1 VRIIR
6 LIKLVSP
13 VLFFLMAVCP
23 LHAANDF
30 LSVVGAAKEIVAG
43 KTFENEDGIRIS
55 FSPVRRVSP
64 AKAEL
69 TLKVSFPSGSS
80 KVFREII
87 IQDGA
92 HVRLEQVEGRQ
103 RPVNFFISV
112 DEPFHVLRI
121 RPMDDSNT
129 EFLSREC
136 LYQKEDKLHFCYLK
150 SKVGS
155 EVFVSVFAEVR
166 GS

>member
-1 VRIIR
+1 M
-6 LIKLVSP
+6 IKLVFP
-13 VLFFLMAVCP
+13 VLFFLMAICP
-23 LHAANDF
+23 LQAANDF

-55 FSPVRRVSP
+55 FSHVRRMSP
-64 AKAEL
+64 AKVEL